1 MNVIFSSP
9 FAVIG
14 FSAIPVLVAIYLLR
28 NRFRN
33 YDVSSLMLWQDQK
46 KARQGGLNLSRI
58 QTPLLFLLEFLSIIM
73 LILAATGPLI
83 RSNRDT
89 RVFVIILDNS
99 FSMLAGNGQT
109 ARDKAIEDIREL
121 LDESGNFQAR
131 FILAGKTPQL
141 ISNPVRTTSQALDII
156 ENWKCFA
163 PVADLEQAVTIG
175 SELAGDTAR
184 ILVITDRGPERTID
198 KGRLEWWAFGKSLS
212 NLAFVNIS
220 RTSFDDKDRCFLA
233 VANLS
238 EDSAGTRLIV
248 ESTDASK
255 KIMEESLYLG
265 PGQVYRAFFE
275 PEIGPVPLRA
285 RLSRDNLNID
295 NEIVL
300 LPESPKPLRLQV
312 SIKEKP
318 LRDAVNKAIEATKI
332 AHLTSIEPQLLITDV
347 SKPIPAGFDLW
358 TVQIISEP
366 NAASYLGPF
375 IIDHSHPL
383 TEGLS
388 LDGVIWAANQTQTF
402 TGLPV
407 IAAGNVPLLT
417 DRESLTGSHNITI
430 NFNPDL
436 STLLQS
442 PNWPVLLWNLF
453 QWRKSFLVGLA
464 RSNILLG
471 STVTLTTD
479 PTEENLTLIDPE
491 NNIRDISTLARTVL
505 IEPEMPGLYMLKT
518 ENRQYTLVVNAVSK
532 SESDLTKAET
542 GKWGRWQQAR
552 LYWWEYRPFDWILLL
567 IALALLTMHRF
578 LTAGQQ
584 KGAGV

>member
-542 GKWGRWQQAR
+542 GKWGRWQQAS